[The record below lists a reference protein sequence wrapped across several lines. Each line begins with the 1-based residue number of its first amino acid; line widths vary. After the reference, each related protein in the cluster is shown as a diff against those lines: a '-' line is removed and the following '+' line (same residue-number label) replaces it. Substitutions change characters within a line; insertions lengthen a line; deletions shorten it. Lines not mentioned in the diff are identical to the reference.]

1 MNFETFE
8 DIIAYAIQKE
18 IEAVQ
23 FYNAAADQEKYA
35 DAKSAF
41 KEFAEE
47 EQRHVTLLENIS
59 KSNVEHYKLRDV
71 PNLKRS
77 DYTVDMAYEPGMM
90 FEDILKLAAK
100 REEMAFQFYTDLGNG
115 SENPEHKKLF
125 QTLAQE
131 EAKHKLKFET
141 ILDDHFAEMG
151 D

>member
-1 MNFETFE
+1 MSFKTFE

-18 IEAVQ
+18 KEAVQ
-23 FYNAAADQEKYA
+23 FYNEASEQEKYA

-41 KEFAEE
+41 SSFAEE
-47 EQRHVTLLENIS
+47 EQRHVTMLENIS
-59 KSNVEHYKLRDV
+59 KSNVEHYKLRDI

-77 DYTVDMAYEPGMM
+77 DYAVNIPYEPGMM
-90 FEDILKLAAK
+90 FEDILRLAAK
-100 REEMAFQFYTDLGNG
+100 REEMAFRFYTDLGNR
-115 SENPEHKKLF
+115 SEKPEHKKLF